1 MIGSAQ
7 IRRLLLRCKCRLPVV
22 CIILHPPFT
31 SLFKNPPGGSNR
43 SPLPLL
49 YRFSLFLNKVNN
61 DPRHA
66 LFLADVQL
74 RVSSALNAI
83 FSRRQ
88 GTDIAPSRSH
98 PWSHVVIGM
107 WHKYPNPHCSH
118 VVTVDVVDR
127 SVDPKSGVIRT
138 ERILGCKQKAP
149 VWIVKVST

>member
-7 IRRLLLRCKCRLPVV
+7 IKRLLLRCNCRLPVV
-22 CIILHPPFT
+22 CIILHPSFT
-31 SLFKNPPGGSNR
+31 SLLKNPPGGSNCF
-43 SPLPLL
+43 PLLLL

-88 GTDIAPSRSH
+88 GTDIAPLSQPPLVPRRHRDVAQVSQPSLQPCSDSRRCRPLSRSKKR
-98 PWSHVVIGM
+98 SDSYRAYFGM
-107 WHKYPNPHCSH
+107 
-118 VVTVDVVDR
+118 
-127 SVDPKSGVIRT
+127 
-138 ERILGCKQKAP
+138 
-149 VWIVKVST
+149 